1 MALPP
6 DGAST
11 PAERF
16 FFDTL
21 PIVLGGTSLPGGLST
36 ERIQIRVEGEHPS
49 ALHLGPDAGGD
60 LTFVPGEADRPTLL
74 EIVFE
79 DASLASLVDG
89 GVGASLTRAAGWLA
103 FSPRAPAAFVLT
115 RAAASCLRRM
125 RGSVTVVLTG
135 DREQQA
141 TLGFR
146 LKGLGAERR
155 CRATI
160 EAATAVLMASRI
172 VDVRR
177 WANKAYGKVEGDA
190 ALLAE
195 LVEALFHPPAGMTE
209 YLFVWHRTE
218 HGFPLRFWIGPGSPP
233 ADADELHGCILESA
247 KEEALKAL
255 RARFQEPDHVV
266 ECMAGTSWRAVE
278 ENFPGLYEH

>member
-1 MALPP
+1 MGNPP
-6 DGAST
+6 EWPST

-21 PIVLGGTSLPGGLST
+21 PIALAETSLDGLST
-36 ERIQIRVEGEHPS
+36 ERIQIRVDGDHPT
-49 ALHLGPDAGGD
+49 ALHLGADADGD
-60 LTFVPGEADRPTLL
+60 LTFVPGEADRTLL

-79 DASLASLVDG
+79 GDSLASLVDG

-103 FSPRAPAAFVLT
+103 FSRRAPAVFILT
-115 RAAASCLRRM
+115 RAAASCLRRV
-125 RGSVTVVLTG
+125 RGSVTVVLAG
-135 DREQQA
+135 ERGQQA
-141 TLGFR
+141 TLCFR
-146 LKGLGAERR
+146 LRGMGADRR

-177 WANKAYGKVEGDA
+177 WVDVAFGKVEGDSE
-190 ALLAE
+190 LLAD
-195 LVEALFHPPAGMTE
+195 LFEALFHPPPGMTE

-218 HGFPLRFWIGPGSPP
+218 RCFPLRFWIGPGSPP
-233 ADADELHGCILESA
+233 AEVDELHGCIIESA
-247 KEEALKAL
+247 KEQTLKAL